1 MTTPG
6 DFNSQ
11 LAELSAR
18 LSVAVAERLAMWSKD
33 MDYNERQRVLR
44 MIEENLPVVI
54 SNTIA
59 KTASL
64 HSASGVKY
72 LEEHLD
78 EWADSWAKRFISA
91 D

>member
-6 DFNSQ
+6 DYNSQ
-11 LAELSAR
+11 LAELAAR
-18 LSVAVAERLAMWSKD
+18 LSVAVAERLAMWSKN
-33 MDYNERQRVLR
+33 MDPSERRRVLT

-64 HSASGVKY
+64 HSATGVKY

-78 EWADSWAKRFISA
+78 DWADSWAKRFIGE
-91 D
+91 